1 MVDSSHEYSWIED
14 AVLEKFFEML
24 EYGCPDEVYILGG
37 EPFLHINEIENM
49 VARIQRYCRK
59 IVIFTNGSFLM
70 NQKLSDRVKALHVT
84 IRISDDRFHREFWTN
99 KFKEKLISSDYW
111 VVSKDAS
118 EDMIPVGRA
127 YEEFKHLKYNMGC
140 SLLTGRYDKE
150 FYPNAERYMVMMDG
164 SVNLYCATIEGSLA
178 NVFEDKKITY
188 DLLVEREKIFHNY
201 LMKEVIHCQE
211 DTYMG
216 KMCNLCSKYKIT
228 EDAIFLNGK
237 KVADTQDYRNFEV

>member
-1 MVDSSHEYSWIED
+1 
-14 AVLEKFFEML
+14 
-24 EYGCPDEVYILGG
+24 
-37 EPFLHINEIENM
+37 
-49 VARIQRYCRK
+49 
-59 IVIFTNGSFLM
+59 
-70 NQKLSDRVKALHVT
+70 
-84 IRISDDRFHREFWTN
+84 
-99 KFKEKLISSDYW
+99 
-111 VVSKDAS
+111 
-118 EDMIPVGRA
+118 
-127 YEEFKHLKYNMGC
+127 
-140 SLLTGRYDKE
+140 
-150 FYPNAERYMVMMDG
+150 MVMMDG